1 MFFISEKVGYFKE
14 RGNELMTCI
23 HCGYEG
29 PKTSFRYLY
38 NVRLE
43 ESAANRECPKCF
55 GWVMVDERTG
65 EVAPADVQGKVPGAD
80 LGV

>member
-1 MFFISEKVGYFKE
+1 VK
-14 RGNELMTCI
+14 CI

-43 ESAANRECPKCF
+43 ETTANRECPKCF
-55 GWVMVDERTG
+55 GWVMSDERTG
-65 EVAPADVQGKVPGAD
+65 EAASAELQGKVPGAD

>member
-1 MFFISEKVGYFKE
+1 
-14 RGNELMTCI
+14 MTCI

-65 EVAPADVQGKVPGAD
+65 EISRLGKDVHYRP
-80 LGV
+80 LGWVG